1 MRAGSDVRWS
11 SCFRPQPLAAAT
23 GSVCTH
29 PWVRC
34 PSALQLAADDVDE
47 WLAAGVDA
55 VALGAS
61 LVGDQAWSRLEQWLA
76 DHHP

>member
-1 MRAGSDVRWS
+1 LPFCIAAG
-11 SCFRPQPLAAAT
+11 
-23 GSVCTH
+23 G
-29 PWVRC
+29 
-34 PSALQLAADDVDE
+34 LAADDVDE